1 MKVYGGIEMEF
12 EKEQISDFLSKLA
25 SSSPVPGGGGAAAI
39 SSALSAALSSMV
51 FNLTIGKKA
60 YDNLNREE
68 QDKVEK
74 ALESATLKLK
84 DFQQFINKDGDAFS
98 ALMQGYKLPKD
109 NEGEKEYR
117 RKMISEGLRNAMTV
131 PYSLMKETVEF
142 MEHILTAARFGNSNV
157 ISDAG
162 VSAILAKAAVESC
175 VLNVMVNLK
184 ALKEE
189 NNEALVEECKTLLDK
204 SESLKNEIMTI
215 VYERL

>member
-1 MKVYGGIEMEF
+1 MGF
-12 EKEQISDFLSKLA
+12 EKDQINDFLSKLA
-25 SSSPVPGGGGAAAI
+25 SSSPVPGGGGAAAL

-60 YDNLNREE
+60 YDNLHKDE
-68 QDKVEK
+68 QEMVNK
-74 ALESATLKLK
+74 ALEFVTLKLEE
-84 DFQQFINKDGDAFS
+84 FQQYINKDGEAFS
-98 ALMQGYKLPKD
+98 TLMQSYKLPK
-109 NEGEKEYR
+109 NSEEEKEHR
-117 RKMISEGLRNAMTV
+117 SKMIAEGLHNSMKV

-142 MEHILTAARFGNSNV
+142 MDHILTAAKFGNSNV

-175 VLNVMVNLK
+175 FLNVMVNLK

-189 NNEALVEECKTLLDK
+189 SNEKVEQECKELLEK
-204 SESLKNEIMTI
+204 AENMKNEIMKI